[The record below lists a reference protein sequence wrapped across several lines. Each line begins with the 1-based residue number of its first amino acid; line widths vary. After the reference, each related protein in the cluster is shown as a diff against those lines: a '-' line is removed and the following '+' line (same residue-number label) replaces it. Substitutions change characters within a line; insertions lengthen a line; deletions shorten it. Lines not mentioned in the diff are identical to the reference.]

1 MCSSQE
7 TFENKGKEVLD
18 MDTKAELKGL
28 VEADMQDV
36 VEEVVEHKAKPK
48 EVVQK
53 KDLVGVLLLSGWIA
67 RS

>member
-1 MCSSQE
+1 
-7 TFENKGKEVLD
+7 

-28 VEADMQDV
+28 VEADMQAV
-36 VEEVVEHKAKPK
+36 VEEVVEHNAKPK

-53 KDLVGVLLLSGWIA
+53 KDLVGLLLLSGWIA